1 MRASA
6 KALHESTSQSP
17 PSTYSS
23 FSTPRPP
30 SYSACSI
37 SYPFTSNP
45 FLRETYRSPWDE
57 VRVGKILE
65 DLDACAG
72 NICFKHAVMG
82 GDWDAPLIVTAGID
96 RVRVMKRPTVD
107 EDMVLEG
114 SISWVG
120 SSSMEITMRV
130 TGEVVG
136 TWLEAAFT
144 FVARDASTNKATK
157 IVSLDP
163 STPSEKD
170 MFERGKSRAET
181 KKRVRKM
188 AASQSAY
195 TLEVERKAREAL
207 NGAMSMQ
214 KMPSLAPPDQVL
226 MSQTEL
232 HNAFTAQP
240 QQRNM
245 HNRIFGGF
253 LMRRAFELAFATA
266 YNFGGCKPRFVEV
279 DDISFLTPV
288 DVGDLLVYHSR
299 VIYTLPDGGDLN
311 LDGGTNPLVMVEVD
325 AFVQEP
331 DVYESHLSNKFH
343 FTFSLPGQ
351 NTCKRIVPDNMDDA
365 KRQIKRMIEDERQAG
380 VIE

>member
-1 MRASA
+1 
-6 KALHESTSQSP
+6 
-17 PSTYSS
+17 
-23 FSTPRPP
+23 
-30 SYSACSI
+30 
-37 SYPFTSNP
+37 
-45 FLRETYRSPWDE
+45 
-57 VRVGKILE
+57 
-65 DLDACAG
+65 
-72 NICFKHAVMG
+72 MG
-82 GDWDAPLIVTAGID
+82 GKWEAPLIVTAGID

-107 EDMVLEG
+107 EDMELEG

-130 TGEVVG
+130 KGEVIG

-144 FVARDASTNKATK
+144 FVARDKSTHKAAK
-157 IVSLDP
+157 IVALEP
-163 STPSEKD
+163 ETEEEKES
-170 MFERGKSRAET
+170 FERGRIRAET

-188 AASQSAY
+188 AAEQSAY
-195 TLEVERKAREAL
+195 TLEVEKKARLAL
-207 NGAMSMQ
+207 NSAMSMQ

-288 DVGDLLVYHSR
+288 DVGDLLVYHSK
-299 VIYTLPDGGDLN
+299 VIYTLPDGGGLN
-311 LDGGTNPLVMVEVD
+311 LDGGSNPLVMVEVD

-331 DVYESHLSNKFH
+331 NVYESHLSNKFH
-343 FTFSLPGQ
+343 FTFSLPDQG
-351 NTCKRIVPDNMDDA
+351 TCKRIVPDNMDDA
-365 KRQIKRMIEDERQAG
+365 KRQVKRMIEDERQAG
-380 VIE
+380 IID